1 MADKFGTDLAAELG
15 ARIQQICPD
24 FPAEALID
32 EVAHAHA
39 PGGWAGQMAAALH
52 SHLSPDYSQALA
64 VLLEILGP
72 SVPPE
77 QSMPDAY
84 KLTPVAYFVAE
95 YGRDHFDES
104 MAALR
109 QIASRTYA
117 AQVALRVFLHDGPD
131 RCLKV
136 LHTWVH
142 DPDPHIRLLVS
153 GGTRPRLRLRAMPGV
168 TLLTCF
174 IDDPVPLLDLL
185 AHLKNDPS
193 YAVRRSVGG
202 NLSDILKD
210 NPNLAYATLT
220 HWAQDATRQTRQ
232 IIRRAVRLAV
242 KKGDPRALA
251 LAEAVK

>member
-1 MADKFGTDLAAELG
+1 MDDKFGTDLAAELG
-15 ARIQQICPD
+15 TRIQRVCPD
-24 FPAEALID
+24 FPVDAMID
-32 EVAHAHA
+32 EVAHVQG
-39 PGGWAGQMAAALH
+39 PGGWAGQMAAALRV
-52 SHLSPDYSQALA
+52 HLPPDYPRASAILMR
-64 VLLEILGP
+64 ILGP
-72 SVPPE
+72 PVPPE
-77 QSMPDAY
+77 HPMPDAY
-84 KLTPVAYFVAE
+84 KLTPVAYFIAE
-95 YGRDHFDES
+95 YGRDHFGES

-117 AQVALRVFLHDGPD
+117 AQVALRVFLRDDPD
-131 RCLKV
+131 RCLTV
-136 LHTWVH
+136 LRAWVR
-142 DPDPHIRLLVS
+142 DPNPHIRLLVS

-168 TLLTCF
+168 TLLTRF
-174 IDDPVPLLDLL
+174 IDDPRPLLALL

-210 NPNLAYATLT
+210 NPDLAYATLT

-251 LAEAVK
+251 LTKK